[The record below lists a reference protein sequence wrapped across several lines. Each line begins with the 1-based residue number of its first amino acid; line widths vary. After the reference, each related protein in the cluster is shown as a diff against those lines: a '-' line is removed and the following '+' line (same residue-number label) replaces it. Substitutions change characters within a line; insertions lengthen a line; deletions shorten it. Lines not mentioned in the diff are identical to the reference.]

1 MWEWFGISDQ
11 GRVRQNNEDSY
22 YAGSEGL
29 FIVAD
34 GMGGAQAG
42 ELASRIA
49 VDSLRDSL
57 NGTPAPGPEMLRQAV
72 LDANR
77 RVMEAAA
84 QDSSRAGMG
93 TTLVA
98 VLAQGPEVHVASVGD
113 SRVYVYDAAKLIAI
127 TEDQTW
133 VNEVGRK
140 LGLDDASL
148 RTHPMRHML
157 TMAIGQTSNL
167 RVQMYSLRPR
177 PGAHLLLC
185 CDGLHGV
192 LPEERIASVLGKP
205 VSLETKAREL
215 VDAANKAGG
224 PDNITAVLL
233 RRVDA

>member
-1 MWEWFGISDQ
+1 M
-11 GRVRQNNEDSY
+11 
-22 YAGSEGL
+22 
-29 FIVAD
+29 
-34 GMGGAQAG
+34 
-42 ELASRIA
+42 
-49 VDSLRDSL
+49 
-57 NGTPAPGPEMLRQAV
+57 
-72 LDANR
+72 
-77 RVMEAAA
+77 
-84 QDSSRAGMG
+84 
-93 TTLVA
+93 
-98 VLAQGPEVHVASVGD
+98 ASVGD
-113 SRVYVYDAAKLIAI
+113 SRAYVYDAAKLVAI

-167 RVQMYSLRPR
+167 RVQMYSLRPK

-192 LPEERIASVLGKP
+192 LAEEKIASVLSKP
-205 VSLETKAREL
+205 ASLESKGREL
-215 VDAANKAGG
+215 IDAANKAGG

>member
-1 MWEWFGISDQ
+1 MWEWYGISDQ
-11 GRVRQNNEDSY
+11 GRVRQNNEDSF
-22 YAGSEGL
+22 YAGDEGL
-29 FIVAD
+29 FVVAD

-49 VDSLRDSL
+49 VDSLRDTL
-57 NGTPAPGPEMLRQAV
+57 NGTVPAGPDVLRQAFFE
-72 LDANR
+72 ANR

-84 QDSSRAGMG
+84 EDSARAGMG

-98 VLAQGPEVHVASVGD
+98 VLAQGPDVFVASVGD
-113 SRVYVYDAAKLIAI
+113 SRAYMYDSAKLVAI

-140 LGLDDASL
+140 LGLDEDAL

-167 RVQMYSLRPR
+167 RVQMYALRPR
-177 PGAHLLLC
+177 PGAHLLVC

-192 LPEERIASVLGKP
+192 VPE
-205 VSLETKAREL
+205 
-215 VDAANKAGG
+215 
-224 PDNITAVLL
+224 
-233 RRVDA
+233 